1 VLARSGTVRVMAQ
14 DDPRAEL
21 AERARRLAADLNL
34 TTMGWRIP
42 SERIVEDFAPEQR
55 LRAQEHE
62 LSEVEDEAGRRTPRR
77 AFSIYD
83 ADERPREL
91 VGLLLEPERGGSWR
105 LLLSDG
111 RRI

>member
-1 VLARSGTVRVMAQ
+1 MPQ
-14 DDPRAEL
+14 DDPRAER

-42 SERIVEDFAPEQR
+42 SDRIVEDFAPEQR

-62 LSEVEDEAGRRTPRR
+62 LTEVEDDAGRRGPRR
-77 AFSIYD
+77 AFSLYD
-83 ADERPREL
+83 ADGERPRDL

-105 LLLSDG
+105 LLLAEG
-111 RRI
+111 RRG

>member
-1 VLARSGTVRVMAQ
+1 MTQ
-14 DDPRAEL
+14 DDHRAVQ

-62 LSEVEDEAGRRTPRR
+62 LTDVEDESGRRGPRR
-77 AFSIYD
+77 AFTLYD
-83 ADERPREL
+83 AEGDRPREL
-91 VGLLLEPERGGSWR
+91 VGLLLEPEGGGSWR
-105 LLLSDG
+105 LLLAEP
-111 RRI
+111 RRS

>member
-1 VLARSGTVRVMAQ
+1 MPQ
-14 DDPRAEL
+14 DDPRAER

-42 SERIVEDFAPEQR
+42 SDRIVEDFAPEQR

-62 LSEVEDEAGRRTPRR
+62 LTEVEDESGRRGPRR
-77 AFSIYD
+77 AFSLRD
-83 ADERPREL
+83 ADGGRPGDL

-105 LLLSDG
+105 LLLAEG
-111 RRI
+111 RRG